1 MKKYFSVLI
10 ATVLLVCSASCVN
23 NMKDNTTTDAG
34 TVSEPDASEK
44 DNNQI
49 TTNDLDSI
57 ESDKVVAVDVSGL
70 SGYTVYPVSADY
82 GEGNPFACEP
92 AEGFHAF
99 SGVKSDA
106 DTGVKTKTFEYN
118 GKTVEL
124 TYDGKTDSS
133 LGDHGPVSVYS
144 YADPGFAERFFGR
157 RYDEYTSTVS
167 FYENGE
173 ICEISGALLGLP
185 ETDGARDTEALK
197 AAVTGKYGNTFDF
210 GAYGFCESEEHKN
223 SKGEVNYI
231 TFRWFNKKN
240 GVRINDGVTVSVLTD
255 GTPMQVK
262 MPSGNKLEELNAHL
276 NSEEASAIIEDRIS
290 KTLADKGFTRLTV
303 DEYYVRIYG
312 SADIDA
318 ETAKKLAAD
327 EEKKYEGVY
336 PTMLFDVYEGKPA
349 FYCTDLVCY
358 ADGENN
364 AHSVTAEFLILMTGE

>member
-92 AEGFHAF
+92 AEGFRAF

-157 RYDEYTSTVS
+157 RYDEYTSTVL

-173 ICEISGALLGLP
+173 ICEISGSLLGMP

-197 AAVTGKYGNTFDF
+197 AAVTGKYGNTFDLC
-210 GAYGFCESEEHKN
+210 AYGFCESEEHKN

-276 NSEEASAIIEDRIS
+276 NSEEA
-290 KTLADKGFTRLTV
+290 
-303 DEYYVRIYG
+303 
-312 SADIDA
+312 
-318 ETAKKLAAD
+318 
-327 EEKKYEGVY
+327 
-336 PTMLFDVYEGKPA
+336 
-349 FYCTDLVCY
+349 
-358 ADGENN
+358 
-364 AHSVTAEFLILMTGE
+364 